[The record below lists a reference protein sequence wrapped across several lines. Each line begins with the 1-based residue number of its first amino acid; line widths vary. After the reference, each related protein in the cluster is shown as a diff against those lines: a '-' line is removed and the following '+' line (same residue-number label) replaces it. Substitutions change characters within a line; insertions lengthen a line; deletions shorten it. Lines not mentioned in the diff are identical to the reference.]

1 MPTFNFDLCELPPE
15 AQSLRAEVRE
25 FLRDALGGMASSKR
39 ALSWGG
45 FDREFSRQLGA
56 RGWIGMMWPKKYG
69 GHERTALERYVV
81 LEECLSAGAPVSAH
95 WVADRQS
102 GPLLL
107 RFGTEEQR
115 QRFLPRIARGELA
128 FAIGMSEPDS
138 GSDLASIRT
147 RAEHVE
153 GGYRVNGTKIWTSNA
168 HISDYAI
175 ALFRSKV
182 VPDKKHEGLS
192 QFLVDLKSPG
202 IRIRPIIDLAGGHHF
217 NEVHFEN
224 AFVPDDM
231 LVGKEGEGWRQ
242 VSTELAFAI
251 GMSEPDS
258 GSDLASIRTRA
269 EHVEGGYRV
278 NGTKIWTSNAH
289 ISDYAIALFRTKVVP
304 DKKHEGLSQFLVDL
318 KSEGISI
325 RPIIDLA
332 GGHHFNEVHFQNCFV
347 PDDMLVGKEGD
358 GWKQVTTELAFE
370 RSGPERYLSSI
381 RLIIEL
387 IREVGREPDER
398 AAVVIGRLTA
408 HLVTLRQMSLSIAG
422 MLQAGQN
429 PNLEAAV
436 VKDVGTC
443 FEQEIPEVVHALLGV
458 EPRLGSGSQFERT
471 FGYLVEHAPSF
482 SLRGGTREVLRGIIA
497 RGLGL
502 R

>member
-1 MPTFNFDLCELPPE
+1 VATFNFHLGELPLE
-15 AQSLRAEVRE
+15 AQKTRE
-25 FLRDALGGMASSKR
+25 EIRDFLNRELGDRSASKR

-45 FDREFSRQLGA
+45 FDREFSRKLGA
-56 RGWIGMMWPKKYG
+56 AGYIGLTWPKKYG

-81 LEECLSAGAPVSAH
+81 LEESLAAGAPTSAH

-107 RFGTEEQR
+107 RFGTEAQR
-115 QRFLPRIARGELA
+115 ERFLPRIARGELA

-147 RAEHVE
+147 RAEKVE

-168 HISDYAI
+168 H
-175 ALFRSKV
+175 L
-182 VPDKKHEGLS
+182 
-192 QFLVDLKSPG
+192 
-202 IRIRPIIDLAGGHHF
+202 
-217 NEVHFEN
+217 
-224 AFVPDDM
+224 
-231 LVGKEGEGWRQ
+231 
-242 VSTELAFAI
+242 
-251 GMSEPDS
+251 
-258 GSDLASIRTRA
+258 
-269 EHVEGGYRV
+269 
-278 NGTKIWTSNAH
+278 
-289 ISDYAIALFRTKVVP
+289 SDYAIALFRTKVVP

-318 KSEGISI
+318 KSEGIGI

-347 PDDMLVGKEGD
+347 PDDMLVGKDGD

-387 IREVGREPDER
+387 IREVGREPSER
-398 AAVVIGRLTA
+398 SAVVVGRLTA
-408 HLVTLRQMSLSIAG
+408 HLATLRQMSLSIAM
-422 MLQAGQN
+422 MLQAGEN

-436 VKDVGTC
+436 VKDLGTT
-443 FEQEIPEVVHALLGV
+443 FEQEIPEVVHALLGI

>member
-1 MPTFNFDLCELPPE
+1 VATFNFELRELPPE
-15 AQSLRAEVRE
+15 AQKTRAEIRDFLERE
-25 FLRDALGGMASSKR
+25 LGDRSASKR

-45 FDREFSRQLGA
+45 FDREFSRKLGA
-56 RGWIGMMWPKKYG
+56 AGYIGMIWPKKYG
-69 GHERTALERYVV
+69 GHERSALERYVV
-81 LEECLSAGAPVSAH
+81 LEESLAAGAPTSAH

-115 QRFLPRIARGELA
+115 QRFLPKIAKGELA

-147 RAEHVE
+147 RAERVE
-153 GGYRVNGTKIWTSNA
+153 GGYRVS
-168 HISDYAI
+168 
-175 ALFRSKV
+175 
-182 VPDKKHEGLS
+182 
-192 QFLVDLKSPG
+192 
-202 IRIRPIIDLAGGHHF
+202 
-217 NEVHFEN
+217 
-224 AFVPDDM
+224 
-231 LVGKEGEGWRQ
+231 
-242 VSTELAFAI
+242 
-251 GMSEPDS
+251 
-258 GSDLASIRTRA
+258 
-269 EHVEGGYRV
+269 
-278 NGTKIWTSNAH
+278 GTKIWTSNAH

>member
-25 FLRDALGGMASSKR
+25 FLREALGGMSSSKR

-175 ALFRSKV
+175 ALFRTKV

-224 AFVPDDM
+224 AIVPDDM

-242 VSTELAFAI
+242 VSTELAF
-251 GMSEPDS
+251 
-258 GSDLASIRTRA
+258 
-269 EHVEGGYRV
+269 
-278 NGTKIWTSNAH
+278 
-289 ISDYAIALFRTKVVP
+289 
-304 DKKHEGLSQFLVDL
+304 
-318 KSEGISI
+318 
-325 RPIIDLA
+325 
-332 GGHHFNEVHFQNCFV
+332 
-347 PDDMLVGKEGD
+347 
-358 GWKQVTTELAFE
+358 E

-381 RLIIEL
+381 RLIMEL
-387 IREVGREPDER
+387 IRAAGRAPGER

-408 HLVTLRQMSLSIAG
+408 HLITLRQMSLSVAG

-436 VKDVGTC
+436 VKDVGTS
-443 FEQEIPEVVHALLGV
+443 FEQEIPETVHALLGV

-471 FGYLVEHAPSF
+471 LGYLVQHAPSF
-482 SLRGGTREVLRGIIA
+482 SLRGGTREILRGIIA

>member
-1 MPTFNFDLCELPPE
+1 MATFNFHLGELPLE
-15 AQSLRAEVRE
+15 AQKTRE
-25 FLRDALGGMASSKR
+25 EIRDFLNRELGDRSASKR

-45 FDREFSRQLGA
+45 FDREFSRKLGA
-56 RGWIGMMWPKKYG
+56 AGYIGLTWPKKYG

-81 LEECLSAGAPVSAH
+81 LEESLSAGAPTSAH

-107 RFGTEEQR
+107 RFGTEAQR
-115 QRFLPRIARGELA
+115 ERFLPRIAKGELA

-147 RAEHVE
+147 RAERVE

-168 HISDYAI
+168 H
-175 ALFRSKV
+175 L
-182 VPDKKHEGLS
+182 
-192 QFLVDLKSPG
+192 
-202 IRIRPIIDLAGGHHF
+202 
-217 NEVHFEN
+217 
-224 AFVPDDM
+224 
-231 LVGKEGEGWRQ
+231 
-242 VSTELAFAI
+242 
-251 GMSEPDS
+251 
-258 GSDLASIRTRA
+258 
-269 EHVEGGYRV
+269 
-278 NGTKIWTSNAH
+278 
-289 ISDYAIALFRTKVVP
+289 SDYAIALFRTKVVP

-318 KSEGISI
+318 KSEGIGI

-387 IREVGREPDER
+387 IREVGRDPGER
-398 AAVVIGRLTA
+398 AAVLVGRLTA
-408 HLVTLRQMSLSIAG
+408 HLATLRQMSLSVAM

-436 VKDVGTC
+436 VKDLGTT

>member
-25 FLRDALGGMASSKR
+25 FLREALGGMSSSKR

-115 QRFLPRIARGELA
+115 QRFLPRIAKGELA
-128 FAIGMSEPDS
+128 FAICMSEPDS
-138 GSDLASIRT
+138 GSDLASIR
-147 RAEHVE
+147 A
-153 GGYRVNGTKIWTSNA
+153 
-168 HISDYAI
+168 
-175 ALFRSKV
+175 
-182 VPDKKHEGLS
+182 
-192 QFLVDLKSPG
+192 
-202 IRIRPIIDLAGGHHF
+202 
-217 NEVHFEN
+217 
-224 AFVPDDM
+224 
-231 LVGKEGEGWRQ
+231 
-242 VSTELAFAI
+242 
-251 GMSEPDS
+251 
-258 GSDLASIRTRA
+258 RA

-318 KSEGISI
+318 KSPGIRI

-332 GGHHFNEVHFQNCFV
+332 GGHHFNEVHFENAIV
-347 PDDMLVGKEGD
+347 PDDMLVGKEGE
-358 GWKQVTTELAFE
+358 GWRQVSTELAFE

-381 RLIIEL
+381 RLIMEL
-387 IREVGREPDER
+387 IREAGREPGER

-408 HLVTLRQMSLSIAG
+408 HLITLRQMSLSVAG

-436 VKDVGTC
+436 VKDVGTS
-443 FEQEIPEVVHALLGV
+443 FEQEIPETVHALLGV

-471 FGYLVEHAPSF
+471 LGYLVQHAPSF
-482 SLRGGTREVLRGIIA
+482 SLRGGTREILRGIIA

>member
-25 FLRDALGGMASSKR
+25 FLRDALGGMSSSKR

-56 RGWIGMMWPKKYG
+56 RGWIGMTWPKKYG

-115 QRFLPRIARGELA
+115 QRFLPRIARG
-128 FAIGMSEPDS
+128 
-138 GSDLASIRT
+138 
-147 RAEHVE
+147 
-153 GGYRVNGTKIWTSNA
+153 
-168 HISDYAI
+168 
-175 ALFRSKV
+175 
-182 VPDKKHEGLS
+182 
-192 QFLVDLKSPG
+192 
-202 IRIRPIIDLAGGHHF
+202 
-217 NEVHFEN
+217 
-224 AFVPDDM
+224 
-231 LVGKEGEGWRQ
+231 
-242 VSTELAFAI
+242 ELAFAI